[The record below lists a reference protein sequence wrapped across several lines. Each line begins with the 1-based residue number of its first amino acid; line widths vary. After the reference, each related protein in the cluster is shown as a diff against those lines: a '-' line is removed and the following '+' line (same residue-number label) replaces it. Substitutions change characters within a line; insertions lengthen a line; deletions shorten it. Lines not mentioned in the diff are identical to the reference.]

1 MKMLIGNIMNFKEA
15 DTRAHMLISEKDGAK
30 LLIVGLHVVP
40 PGGEIRPHIH
50 PDQELA
56 YIIINGK
63 ALITVGE
70 KQAEVSQN
78 DVIWIPIK
86 TKHGAKNI
94 GEEEL
99 RYIFTG
105 WAV

>member
-1 MKMLIGNIMNFKEA
+1 MLIQNIMSYKEA
-15 DTRAHMLISEKDGAK
+15 DTRAHMLVSGNDGTK
-30 LLIVGLHVVP
+30 LLIVGLHVIP
-40 PGGEIRPHIH
+40 PGGEIRPHTH

-63 ALITVGE
+63 GLVTVGE
-70 KQAEVSQN
+70 EQAEVSKN

-86 TKHGAKNI
+86 TNHGAKNI
-94 GEEEL
+94 GEKEL
-99 RYIFTG
+99 RYIFAG

>member
-1 MKMLIGNIMNFKEA
+1 
-15 DTRAHMLISEKDGAK
+15 MLISEKDGAK

-40 PGGEIRPHIH
+40 PRGEIRPHIH

-63 ALITVGE
+63 GLVTVGNE
-70 KQAEVSQN
+70 QANVSEN
-78 DVIWIPIK
+78 DVIWIPLK
-86 TKHGAKNI
+86 TNHGVKNI
-94 GEEEL
+94 GEDEL
-99 RYIFTG
+99 RYIFAG